1 MRSCGKLLAG
11 LLFQSEH
18 YDSREFLCIAAPI
31 CSEDQENLCLFF
43 RPTNEALIKA
53 TVVMIVQKAIKVT
66 KKGQKS
72 GCIRNVSTNK
82 QNKYMS
88 LMMLIAV

>member
-1 MRSCGKLLAG
+1 MRSCGKLLLAG
-11 LLFQSEH
+11 LLFQH
-18 YDSREFLCIAAPI
+18 CDSREFLCIAAPI

-53 TVVMIVQKAIKVT
+53 TVVMVVQKAIKVT
-66 KKGQKS
+66 TKGQKS
-72 GCIRNVSTNK
+72 GCIRNVSINKTN
-82 QNKYMS
+82 MS